1 MGLGLWGGGP
11 SEPLQH
17 GIISTPSLQRELTPS
32 EAAFLGHQVFT
43 KIGEAFE
50 FFLVDLLHYCVI
62 HKCKYWLF
70 PGKVLVKIIDI
81 SFGFLWREK
90 KRC

>member
-1 MGLGLWGGGP
+1 MGL
-11 SEPLQH
+11 SQQ
-17 GIISTPSLQRELTPS
+17 PSLQRELTPS
-32 EAAFLGHQVFT
+32 EAAFSGHQVFT

-50 FFLVDLLHYCVI
+50 FFLVDLLHDRFI

-81 SFGFLWREK
+81 SFGFLWRGK
-90 KRC
+90 KQCLVEA